1 MAPYTDFGLIGGS
14 NLHWSGKSL
23 SLNFQAKSETHEGA
37 VGTARELVEGETHEA
52 GVAATRELVVAKS
65 EMHEGAVGA
74 ARELVVEG
82 ETHEVGVAATRE
94 LVVSIC
100 KRIYKY
106 NNISQGPG

>member
-65 EMHEGAVGA
+65 ETHKGAVGA

-82 ETHEVGVAATRE
+82 ETHEVGVSQVTSKFKCLTKE
-94 LVVSIC
+94 WIW
-100 KRIYKY
+100 K
-106 NNISQGPG
+106 NIPSY